1 MSTIV
6 LATANPDKV
15 EELST
20 PLRLN
25 GFDIKL
31 QTEFFS
37 EQVVEDG
44 LSFIENALKKAR
56 FASAKTGLPAIA
68 DDSGLQVDALNG
80 RPGIFSARFAETLGI
95 DESSEEENTRQ
106 LVKALEGF
114 PLRDR
119 KANYIC
125 AVVYVVH
132 ENDETPLIGI
142 GTWHGDILTE
152 PRTQY
157 GIGYDPVMWI
167 PSELKAASEVPLER
181 KLKINHRAK
190 AMDSVINQI
199 KQREAK

>member
-1 MSTIV
+1 MTTIV

-25 GFDIKL
+25 GFNIKL
-31 QTEFFS
+31 QTDFFT

-80 RPGIFSARFAETLGI
+80 RPGIFSARFAETLGLG
-95 DESSEEENTRQ
+95 ESSEEENTRQ
-106 LVKALEGF
+106 LVKALEGL
-114 PLRDR
+114 PLRNR

-125 AVVYVVH
+125 VVVYVAH

-142 GTWHGDILTE
+142 GAWHGDILTE

-181 KLKINHRAK
+181 KLKISHRAQ
-190 AMDSVINQI
+190 AMESVIKQI